1 MATHIRNFGWNQV
14 KLSTLTYD
22 QLEQLKRKLKKNT
35 PVIMGSSFMTRLG

>member
-1 MATHIRNFGWNQV
+1 MATHIRNFGWNRV

-22 QLEQLKRKLKKNT
+22 QLEQLKKNT